1 MAIAAGLDEAIEAG
15 IKQGTRHFAKRG
27 AKKTAQALTWDSVI
41 KGLNPETLKAIP
53 QEFSEKELRILSDKV
68 QTKPEEAKETLNFF
82 QSSYQDG
89 ESRNFLG
96 RMNEW
101 DHEYSNDVAKA
112 RLENSKAQTLEY
124 SPIEQAPTRYDVE
137 GREGL
142 AEVRG
147 KLSAWLHEQN
157 KMVGGDPS
165 KIKRENFAPEGI
177 FIDGQERGI
186 SGITKHLKDGSPIK
200 LNALGPAQARAKQAD
215 PAKIPVVVNY
225 LEEGHKAWVK
235 SGGKEGVHPDLDI
248 AAFRSHIMKGAR
260 KADDLTSELAEK
272 WGIKLDKEHMA
283 SLGGRGSNDPRS
295 QMPGSE
301 TLNRRM
307 GKIDSFSNE
316 VMLILGLPGSGGK
329 AAKKYKNPK
338 VQAKA
343 NQREQVGWLQS
354 VTDWVATDGAS
365 LDDMASWNPGDL
377 LTNSD
382 KLRIQRAFKTGNQIE
397 VAQTIL
403 AERQIAEAYRK
414 AGLGTTPNEKAI
426 LNKVLKNIDTDEK
439 VLKAKAKK

>member
-1 MAIAAGLDEAIEAG
+1 MPVDTLVRTGIKEVTQRAAQKGTKIAATGNWNKILKPLNSETIEQIPNEIADSQL
-15 IKQGTRHFAKRG
+15 KQIQDLAEVNPDAG
-27 AKKTAQALTWDSVI
+27 AKVMRD
-41 KGLNPETLKAIP
+41 
-53 QEFSEKELRILSDKV
+53 
-68 QTKPEEAKETLNFF
+68 F
-82 QSSYQDG
+82 QRGVQDG
-89 ESRNFLG
+89 EWSNFSGDLH
-96 RMNEW
+96 NIE
-101 DHEYSNDVAKA
+101 
-112 RLENSKAQTLEY
+112 RLHSQDFSKAQSNQSIPEKEFTQVQQSEFP
-124 SPIEQAPTRYDVE
+124 SRYDVQ
-137 GREGL
+137 GREGI

-147 KLSAWLHEQN
+147 NLSKWLQEQN
-157 KMVGGDPS
+157 KIVGGDTS

-186 SGITKHLKDGSPIK
+186 SGITRHLKEGTPVK
-200 LNALGPAQARAKQAD
+200 LNALGPAEARAKQAD
-215 PAKIPVVVNY
+215 PSKIPVVVNY
-225 LEEGHKAWVK
+225 LEEGHKAWHA

-248 AAFRSHIMKGAR
+248 ESFRTHIMKGAR
-260 KADDLTSELAEK
+260 KADNIKSQLAEE
-272 WGIKLDKEHMA
+272 WNIKLDKAHMS

-316 VMLILGLPGSGGK
+316 VMLLLGLPGSGGK
-329 AAKKYKNPK
+329 AAKKFKSPK

-343 NQREQVGWLQS
+343 DQRAQAGWLQS

-377 LTNSD
+377 LTYSD
-382 KLRIQRAFKTGNQIE
+382 KLRIQQAFKTGNQIE

-403 AERQIAEAYRK
+403 AERQIAEAYKK
-414 AGLGTTPNEKAI
+414 AGLGTSPNEKAI

-439 VLKAKAKK
+439 VLKAKSK